1 MTWNGSGIAGD
12 VQVHYAIFCSDVYQ
26 RLEMQKCVTIQQVMP
41 ILGIPDALVSIASF
55 NSKVVSLWV
64 SVYPHPSQPPR
75 IYTGKRH

>member
-1 MTWNGSGIAGD
+1 
-12 VQVHYAIFCSDVYQ
+12 
-26 RLEMQKCVTIQQVMP
+26 MQKCVTIQQVMP